1 MPNTQHYGNHTKLV
15 PGFHY
20 IATPLLIA
28 SLAWFGLR
36 VIQEP
41 SLETGFMFVLV
52 LYVAFNHAFT
62 RLFPLAVQDRL
73 IRLEE
78 RLRLESVL
86 DEDMWHRI
94 PELTTSQLI
103 GLRFASD
110 DELPGLVERTLSG
123 EFSSRKAI
131 KQAVRDWRP
140 DHERV

>member
-1 MPNTQHYGNHTKLV
+1 
-15 PGFHY
+15 
-20 IATPLLIA
+20 
-28 SLAWFGLR
+28 
-36 VIQEP
+36 
-41 SLETGFMFVLV
+41 MFVLV

-110 DELPGLVERTLSG
+110 DELPGLVERTLNG